1 MSAAGPLAAYYHI
14 VSDADVPHVKHLYPF
29 RGVEEFLRDLETFQR
44 KFRFISLHDL
54 LESLRLSRQLPS
66 NSILLTFDDGFR
78 EVHDVIAPILL
89 KKGIPATFFIITGC
103 LDNRGM
109 AHHNKISLLIEH
121 LESRG
126 TRAPDREILAILS
139 GCGITAESVRRAL
152 LSIDYEKRDVIEEI
166 AELLGYDFQ
175 NYLSETKP
183 YLTSEQIRKLIKLGF
198 TIGAHTIDHPCCSR
212 LEIDQQL
219 EQTRGSVLELRK
231 RFSLNYGAFAFPH
244 GDDKVLDHCFDEMFA
259 DSVDVS
265 FGTGGILKNSRPGH
279 IHRFSTEN
287 SGQPAS
293 QVLGRYYARSVC
305 KRIKG

>member
-126 TRAPDREILAILS
+126 TRASDREILAILS
-139 GCGITAESVRRAL
+139 GCGITGESVRRAL

-183 YLTSEQIRKLIKLGF
+183 YLTSEQIRKLINLGF

-212 LEIDQQL
+212 LQIDQQL
-219 EQTRGSVLELRK
+219 EQTRGSVLRCWIIALMK
-231 RFSLNYGAFAFPH
+231 CSPIAWMFP
-244 GDDKVLDHCFDEMFA
+244 LE
-259 DSVDVS
+259 
-265 FGTGGILKNSRPGH
+265 
-279 IHRFSTEN
+279 
-287 SGQPAS
+287 
-293 QVLGRYYARSVC
+293 QVGS
-305 KRIKG
+305 